1 MQTERL
7 VVMANQIGDFYQSL
21 PDEAQA
27 KHDIAEHL
35 MKFWA
40 KSMRDQLVADIN
52 SEQCKAL
59 HSIVKSAVMDHIV
72 VNA

>member
-27 KHDIAEHL
+27 KRDIAGHL

-40 KSMRDQLVADIN
+40 KSMRDQIIAEMN
-52 SEQCKAL
+52 GNECKAL
-59 HSIVKSAVMDHIV
+59 HPIVRSAILDHLSV
-72 VNA
+72 VA